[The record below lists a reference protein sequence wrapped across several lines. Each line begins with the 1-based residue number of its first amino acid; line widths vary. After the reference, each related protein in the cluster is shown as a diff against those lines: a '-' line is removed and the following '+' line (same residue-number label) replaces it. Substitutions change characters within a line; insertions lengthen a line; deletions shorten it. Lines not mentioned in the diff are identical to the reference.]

1 MDLGRLRDC
10 AYQSELGGRKTTN
23 AASNGR
29 CGVIVC
35 TTIVYVVDFSQLYY
49 AMYNIDNI
57 GFFVIC
63 VQLDIA
69 ISWKTLFTLISWAFL
84 MFLSCELRVVPKY
97 TYTFFNKQ
105 TFDDLFFAFPF
116 RIWLAIPCSEFQ
128 YNERRWDEDNFCKI
142 YFCVAFLPMLFT
154 LYFWLYIWNNIP

>member
-69 ISWKTLFTLISWAFL
+69 ISWKTLFTLIS
-84 MFLSCELRVVPKY
+84 
-97 TYTFFNKQ
+97 
-105 TFDDLFFAFPF
+105 
-116 RIWLAIPCSEFQ
+116 
-128 YNERRWDEDNFCKI
+128 
-142 YFCVAFLPMLFT
+142 
-154 LYFWLYIWNNIP
+154 